1 VPAPSPPS
9 LNRGLPDDRRRAV
22 IIAAASALAL
32 WNTGC
37 ARREPA
43 PAFSYTLLDGRTEH
57 AAQALH
63 GKVVLVNFWAT
74 SCSTCVQEMPH
85 FAAAWRALNAR
96 GLETLAVA
104 MPYDAP
110 ARVAS
115 FAERRALPF
124 GVVIDNTGAIG
135 RAFGNVQVTPTT
147 FVISRRGEIVQRIVG
162 APDFA
167 ALHTRL
173 EALLAEAE

>member
-1 VPAPSPPS
+1 MR
-9 LNRGLPDDRRRAV
+9 LRRRT
-22 IIAAASALAL
+22 ALAGSACALLL
-32 WNTGC
+32 WAGGC

-57 AAQALH
+57 TAQALR

-74 SCSTCVQEMPH
+74 SCATCVQEMPAL
-85 FAAAWRALNAR
+85 AATSQALHAR
-96 GLETLAVA
+96 GLRTLAVA

-110 ARVAS
+110 ARVAG
-115 FAERRALPF
+115 FAERHALPF
-124 GVVIDNTGAIG
+124 DVVIDLQGAIA
-135 RAFGNVQVTPTT
+135 RAFGNVQATPTT

-167 ALHTRL
+167 ALRRQL
-173 EALLAEAE
+173 EVLLGEPA